1 MVEVGRWVD
10 STVRRRSAR
19 EALVRDEKRERVVR
33 AAIEVIDES
42 GVGAVTAQ
50 IAERAGIPRPHV
62 YRHFSSRDDLDN
74 EVARR
79 AAEDLIERVRPHL
92 TRRGTPRQIVEGL
105 VGACA
110 GWAAEHPH
118 LYRFLAARGQSRTLH
133 RARMGRSR
141 LLDEVAA
148 AARGYTSADV
158 EAFPEGILVGVM
170 GMVDATVIWWLD
182 QRDESLEAMVGRLSG
197 HVTLVLQDALAGHG
211 LQLDP
216 TLELAPFVPK

>member
-1 MVEVGRWVD
+1 
-10 STVRRRSAR
+10 
-19 EALVRDEKRERVVR
+19 
-33 AAIEVIDES
+33 
-42 GVGAVTAQ
+42 
-50 IAERAGIPRPHV
+50 
-62 YRHFSSRDDLDN
+62 
-74 EVARR
+74 
-79 AAEDLIERVRPHL
+79 
-92 TRRGTPRQIVEGL
+92 
-105 VGACA
+105 
-110 GWAAEHPH
+110 
-118 LYRFLAARGQSRTLH
+118 
-133 RARMGRSR
+133 MGRSR

-216 TLELAPFVPK
+216 TVELAPFVPE